1 MPYATHVVPARRR
14 LLRQGGAL
22 LLGAGCGLPALAQT
36 PAAASPADGR
46 PTTEF
51 LYEAQVDIADNLAL
65 GQGPLGER
73 RMVPITG
80 GQFEG
85 PGLRGRVLAG
95 GADRQLI
102 RTDGVR
108 QLDALYEMQT
118 HDGAILTVRNRVLID
133 QPAQG
138 ARYARSV
145 IELSA
150 PDGPYA
156 WLNRLVIVGT
166 LESLRP
172 QRQAVRI
179 RAYKLV

>member
-1 MPYATHVVPARRR
+1 M
-14 LLRQGGAL
+14 
-22 LLGAGCGLPALAQT
+22 
-36 PAAASPADGR
+36 
-46 PTTEF
+46 
-51 LYEAQVDIADNLAL
+51 
-65 GQGPLGER
+65 
-73 RMVPITG
+73 
-80 GQFEG
+80 
-85 PGLRGRVLAG
+85 LAG

-108 QLDALYEMQT
+108 QLDALYDMQT

-166 LESLRP
+166 LESMRP